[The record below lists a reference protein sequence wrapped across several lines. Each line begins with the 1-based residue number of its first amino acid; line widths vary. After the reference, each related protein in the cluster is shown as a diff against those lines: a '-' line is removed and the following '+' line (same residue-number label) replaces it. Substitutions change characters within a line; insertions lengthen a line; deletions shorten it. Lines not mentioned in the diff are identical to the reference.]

1 MTRSYQPLC
10 HIRHWIIVSSA
21 HANQLPLPGLWSAA
35 VRVTCKQRYIKY
47 PGFTFTLFFTKLE
60 PVANAVV
67 RYNFDYL
74 LELTRVSGDFVYCL
88 VQDRMF
94 TIKHDSDS
102 NSRMQMFSTRLIFD
116 ETVSNA
122 NTWTGK
128 ECFKRIVASKESLK
142 GILIAEKSL
151 KRILVSE
158 KLPEHFISTA
168 EFEVKIVSTGSVI
181 SSRCRVATI
190 ISGTLVSCKKKTV
203 YKL

>member
-1 MTRSYQPLC
+1 MLS
-10 HIRHWIIVSSA
+10 
-21 HANQLPLPGLWSAA
+21 
-35 VRVTCKQRYIKY
+35 
-47 PGFTFTLFFTKLE
+47 FD
-60 PVANAVV
+60 
-67 RYNFDYL
+67 NFDYL

-128 ECFKRIVASKESLK
+128 ECFKWIVASKESLK

-190 ISGTLVSCKKKTV
+190 ISGTLVSCKNKQFTN
-203 YKL
+203 YKQNLSESYRPKSITYIIYTIKLYLFTIIIMNCCLH